1 MYSETL
7 VLHRLS
13 LPVYGMAALVA
24 LTGFFYWLFMMATL
38 SLEIKAL
45 LYFTSIIVFGVVY
58 SDLWVMDTDSISESE

>member
-24 LTGFFYWLFMMATL
+24 LTGFLYWLFMMATL